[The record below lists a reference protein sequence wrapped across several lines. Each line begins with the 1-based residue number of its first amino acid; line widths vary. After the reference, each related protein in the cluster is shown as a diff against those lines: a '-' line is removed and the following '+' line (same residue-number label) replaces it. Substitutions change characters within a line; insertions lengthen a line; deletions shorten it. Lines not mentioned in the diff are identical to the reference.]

1 MIKLGLVAGC
11 SHSAGAEINGDED
24 SEYNRDQSFGSLLC
38 KKLGYEPVNIAL
50 GGATNSGIARSI
62 LRWVSENYNPNEME
76 LFVCI
81 GWTESSRLEVPALN
95 RPSNFLLN
103 NPNVQWYDTSANNYY
118 RINFSW
124 KGDTDYQKS
133 IIPKYHEF
141 MADNPIMLETW
152 SLNDIL
158 LVQSYLK
165 SLNIKYVMCS
175 TMFLYE
181 EVTHYIEPLLQLIDT
196 KHYYQLTAN
205 HNQSFYWKYKNLGY
219 INSNAR
225 YYHHSEEPHR
235 LYAEELY
242 KFIGE
247 QQ

>member
-1 MIKLGLVAGC
+1 MIKVGLVAGC

-24 SEYNRDQSFGSLLC
+24 SEYNRDHSFGSLLC
-38 KKLGYEPVNIAL
+38 NKLGYEPVNIAL

-62 LRWVSENYNPNEME
+62 LRWISENYNPNEMD

-95 RPSNFLLN
+95 RPGNFLLN
-103 NPNVQWYDTSANNYY
+103 NPNVHWYDTSANNYY
-118 RINFSW
+118 RINFNW

-181 EVTHYIEPLLQLIDT
+181 EETHYITPLLQLIDT

-205 HNQSFYWKYKNLGY
+205 YDQSFYWKYKNLGY